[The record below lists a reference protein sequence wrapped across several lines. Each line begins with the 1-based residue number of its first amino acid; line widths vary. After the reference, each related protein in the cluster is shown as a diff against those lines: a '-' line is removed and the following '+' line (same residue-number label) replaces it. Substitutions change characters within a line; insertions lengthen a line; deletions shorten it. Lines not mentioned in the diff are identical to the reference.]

1 MRRAMNL
8 GAWLMN
14 NVLRS
19 LAGCFACVLGLT
31 GPVVHA
37 DSNELLRYV
46 SGHAAVV
53 FTDDHPWSSLSDNP
67 RAELRASMPVDT
79 GWGAGASVGK
89 QFGNWRVEGELF
101 WREAE
106 TDGFVVHSFRRYRRD
121 GTPQDGTGP
130 FREFLETGSPTGGP
144 ALTTQVRTNYL
155 SAFVN
160 GFYDVPT
167 PWAWA
172 PYIGVGVG
180 VVRRTMSKH
189 VELDLPAFITVASD
203 YISDEHES
211 NWDFVYQLQAGVDVP
226 LTDALSLDI
235 GYRYKAFP
243 NATIHFFEDGG
254 QDVFALGLASPRVR
268 VGASHSADIGLR
280 WSF

>member
-1 MRRAMNL
+1 
-8 GAWLMN
+8 MN
-14 NVLRS
+14 NVLRF
-19 LAGCFACVLGLT
+19 LTGCFACVLGLT

-37 DSNELLRYV
+37 DSNQSSRYV

-53 FTDDHPWSSLSDNP
+53 FTDDHPWSSVSDTP
-67 RAELRASMPVDT
+67 PAELRASMTVDT

-89 QFGNWRVEGELF
+89 QFDNWRVEGELF

-106 TDGFVVHSFRRYRRD
+106 TDGFVVHSFMRYGED
-121 GTPQDGTGP
+121 GTAQ
-130 FREFLETGSPTGGP
+130 FRELLATGSPTGGP
-144 ALTTQVRTNYL
+144 PLTTQVRTNYL

-254 QDVFALGLASPRVR
+254 RDVFALGLASPRVR
-268 VGASHSADIGLR
+268 VGASHSADVGLR